1 MLNDVYS
8 GYWTGDISGSNQGG
22 ISFTLNVE
30 GNKVSGSAK
39 IHELALGAYEYS
51 ISGKIDENL
60 FIELTPGNRNPMVML
75 GKVTVICSLINNNK
89 LRGKWRS
96 SIGTEGVF
104 NAEKFDESELKTE
117 LPESNSVFL
126 VHGHDEGTKHSV
138 ARFLEKLGVEPVI
151 LQEQI
156 NKGMTII
163 EKFQEFAKRA
173 GFAVILMTPD
183 DYGYPI
189 NNEQNK
195 SLRAR
200 QNVILELGYFTAL
213 LGREKTMVLIKGD
226 IEIPTDALGITYE
239 KIDSNEGWKMR
250 LARELKEAGYSI
262 DMNNI
267 I

>member
-1 MLNDVYS
+1 
-8 GYWTGDISGSNQGG
+8 
-22 ISFTLNVE
+22 
-30 GNKVSGSAK
+30 
-39 IHELALGAYEYS
+39 
-51 ISGKIDENL
+51 
-60 FIELTPGNRNPMVML
+60 
-75 GKVTVICSLINNNK
+75 
-89 LRGKWRS
+89 
-96 SIGTEGVF
+96 
-104 NAEKFDESELKTE
+104 
-117 LPESNSVFL
+117 
-126 VHGHDEGTKHSV
+126 
-138 ARFLEKLGVEPVI
+138 
-151 LQEQI
+151 
-156 NKGMTII
+156 MTII

>member
-1 MLNDVYS
+1 
-8 GYWTGDISGSNQGG
+8 
-22 ISFTLNVE
+22 
-30 GNKVSGSAK
+30 
-39 IHELALGAYEYS
+39 
-51 ISGKIDENL
+51 
-60 FIELTPGNRNPMVML
+60 ML
-75 GKVTVICSLINNNK
+75 GKVNVICNLVDKNK
-89 LRGKWRS
+89 LKGKWFS
-96 SIGTEGVF
+96 DIGTESVF
-104 NAEKFDESELKTE
+104 SAEKFDETELKTE
-117 LPESNSVFL
+117 LPQNNSVFL
-126 VHGHDEGTKHSV
+126 VHGHDEGTKHSI
-138 ARFLEKLGVEPVI
+138 ARFLERLGVEPVI

-183 DYGYPI
+183 DCGYPV
-189 NNEQNK
+189 NKEQEK

-226 IEIPTDALGITYE
+226 IEVPTDALGIAYE
-239 KIDSNEGWKMR
+239 KIDSSEGWKMR
-250 LARELKEAGYSI
+250 LARELKEAGYII